1 MISNKLQQ
9 EIKERTELNFNRLS
23 EEQYS
28 IENVFQ
34 RAEYDWDGDFEGRA
48 LLAFVCHY
56 KISGKKIL
64 CMDEMM
70 NLIKE
75 KLNEKGY
82 RGNIYPAISEQ
93 QLSGHSWFLRG
104 LAEYYECFGDERA
117 LEYMTSIFNNLY
129 KPLLGIVKTYP
140 VDRGDNDGGVSGHST
155 DIIDGWMLS
164 TDVGCAFM
172 SIDGLSHYYCI
183 TKDEVAIA
191 LLDEMIDFYVGV
203 DKVKLKAQTHCT
215 LTAARGMLR
224 LYEACGNEKYLE
236 KAMATFENYVEKG
249 MTCTYQNYN
258 WFGREDTWTEP
269 CAIVDSLILAIQL
282 YNITGCEKYK
292 TLAKRIFANGFA
304 SAQRPNGGAGTDTT
318 VRPEEPVL
326 SWKMMYEAY
335 FCCTMRFA
343 EGLVWVNKY
352 PELLETPLTGE
363 LEKDEYGRYFD
374 GDVLFGEIIE
384 GDKNLAEFTVEKDG
398 HILSPLV
405 KYYKIPTDEQMFEL
419 KQRVIFLGG
428 N

>member
-1 MISNKLQQ
+1 MISEKLKL
-9 EIKERTELNFNRLS
+9 EINQRTEKNFKRLS
-23 EEQYS
+23 QEQYDIS
-28 IENVFQ
+28 YVF
-34 RAEYDWDGDFEGRA
+34 RPLDYDWEGDFEGRS
-48 LLAFVCHY
+48 LLAFMCHY
-56 KISGKKIL
+56 KISGRKIP
-64 CMDEMM
+64 CMVQMMEM
-70 NLIKE
+70 LDE
-75 KLNEKGY
+75 KLNDKGY
-82 RGNIYPAISEQ
+82 FGTQYTDISEQ
-93 QLSGHSWFLRG
+93 QLAGHSWFMRG
-104 LAEYYECFGDERA
+104 LSEYYEAFGEKEI
-117 LEYMTSIFNNLY
+117 LCKMKKLFENLY
-129 KPLLGIVKTYP
+129 LPVKGKVSTYP
-140 VDRGDNDGGVSGHST
+140 VERKDDNGGVAGHTINAVDGWILST
-155 DIIDGWMLS
+155 DIG
-164 TDVGCAFM
+164 TCFM
-172 SIDGLSHYYCI
+172 SVDGLSHYYVL
-183 TKDEVAIA
+183 TKDERALE

-224 LYEACGNEKYLE
+224 LYEACDNEKYLE
-236 KAMATFENYVEKG
+236 KAIATFENYVEKG

-352 PELLETPLTGE
+352 AELLETPLSGE
-363 LEKDEYGRYFD
+363 IVKDEKGRYFD
-374 GDVLFGEIIE
+374 GDVLFAEITE
-384 GDKNLAEFTVEKDG
+384 GDKTLAEFTVEKDG

-405 KYYKIPTDEQMFEL
+405 KYYKIPTEKQMFEL
-419 KQRVIFLGG
+419 KQKVVF
-428 N
+428 